1 MKALIAALAL
11 AALIALPTFIAPANA
26 GPPPW
31 SPEFG
36 TNGW

>member
-11 AALIALPTFIAPANA
+11 AALIALPTFAPPANA